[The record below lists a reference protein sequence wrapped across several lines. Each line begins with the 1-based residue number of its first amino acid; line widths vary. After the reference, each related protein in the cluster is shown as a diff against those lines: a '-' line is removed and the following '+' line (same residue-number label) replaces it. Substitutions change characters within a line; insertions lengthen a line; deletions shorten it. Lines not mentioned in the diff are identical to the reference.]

1 MSTSTAETGAPAIPT
16 NAPTVNLNVTESAAV
31 EIKKFMAS
39 EEGLPETSGLRVR
52 VVPGGCSGF
61 QYSLNIDEQ
70 SREGDFV
77 LNQRDIR
84 LFVDMFSGQYLN
96 GVEIDY
102 VTGVMGSGFT
112 FKNPNSTGSCGCGSS
127 FTALSTTILVEGAVR
142 EFGELVPGFT
152 HRSFVPRQFSLELV
166 TRKGV

>member
-1 MSTSTAETGAPAIPT
+1 MSAHTGTTESTHIHTAAPSVA
-16 NAPTVNLNVTESAAV
+16 LSVTESAAA

-61 QYSLNIDEQ
+61 QYSLNIEEQ
-70 SREGDFV
+70 SREGDFILEEKGV
-77 LNQRDIR
+77 RM
-84 LFVDMFSGQYLN
+84 FVDMFSGQYLN

-127 FTALSTTILVEGAVR
+127 FTA
-142 EFGELVPGFT
+142 
-152 HRSFVPRQFSLELV
+152 
-166 TRKGV
+166 

>member
-1 MSTSTAETGAPAIPT
+1 LVFVLSALFFADSCVETKYKEPSAKHKTEIELERTHKEMSATT
-16 NAPTVNLNVTESAAV
+16 APTVQLNVTESAAT
-31 EIKKFMAS
+31 EIRKFMAG

-61 QYSLNIDEQ
+61 QYSLNIEEQ
-70 SREGDFV
+70 SRDGDFILDEKGV
-77 LNQRDIR
+77 RM
-84 LFVDMFSGQYLN
+84 FVDMFSAQYLN

-127 FTALSTTILVEGAVR
+127 FTA
-142 EFGELVPGFT
+142 
-152 HRSFVPRQFSLELV
+152 
-166 TRKGV
+166 